1 MARPM
6 SLPPHGPS
14 DLFIT
19 ISIIDN
25 KDSLDVDE
33 DGDNFDEYEIT
44 NPPVGVSIQLVVR
57 LNDGDHVPQEVHLVV
72 VENLMIRE

>member
-6 SLPPHGPS
+6 FLPPHDPS

-19 ISIIDN
+19 ISIID
-25 KDSLDVDE
+25 DE
-33 DGDNFDEYEIT
+33 DGLDDCDNEYGIT
-44 NPPVGVSIQLVVR
+44 NPPIGVAVQMVVR

-72 VENLMIRE
+72 VENLIIRE